1 MLLRDLEGPARWA
14 DVLAWIDKEN
24 AAGAMH

>member
-14 DVLAWIDKEN
+14 DILAWIEKTDN
-24 AAGAMH
+24 AESLR